1 MDGIKEAPEIQ
12 VMPSKK
18 SYTKDDAALLVKKLN
33 AEPNKGRKHDQYVV
47 AHEGDLLGRISV
59 RRGSREVGHS
69 FLPDNLN
76 VDRGHVNQLLACT
89 MSRDDYVVAA
99 RNRLQLLDYL

>member
-1 MDGIKEAPEIQ
+1 MDYIEETPEIQ
-12 VMPSKK
+12 IVPSKK
-18 SYTKDDAALLVKKLN
+18 SYTKDDAEILVNKLN
-33 AEPNKGRKHDQYVV
+33 AVPNKGKKHAQYVV
-47 AHEGDLLGRISV
+47 THEGDLLGRISV

-76 VDRGHVNQLLACT
+76 VDRGHVNRLLACT

-99 RNRLQLLDYL
+99 RHRLHLLGNL